1 MERAKWPTEGLYM
14 VKAKSLAILLILYS
28 FSVSS
33 GETKYIT
40 IGSDAVHSSEKESLL
55 GAIFKSNNPD
65 ITVVELDSSNVE
77 KLSHHMHEEFHRCGG
92 FIVHDD
98 LEEALSYANDDLSK
112 YYGSKGIFADY
123 SINQFDVVN
132 GMITF
137 VNESYISA
145 VIKHLS
151 SYHNRYYN
159 ALYGVQSSTWIK
171 DHWAKIIENRS
182 DANVEL
188 YEHSRWMQPSV
199 VLTFEGESDDTIV
212 IGGHA
217 DSISGYFGGGG
228 NKAPGADD
236 NASGIATITEIIRVL
251 VQTSYRPKKTIKFMA
266 YAAEEVGLLG
276 SREIARE
283 YLENNIP
290 VVGVMQLDMT
300 NYKGTSDKDIILI
313 SDNTNA
319 EQNAFLGRLIDEYLK
334 VSWQYDRCGY
344 GCSDHASWNGV
355 GFPASFPFE
364 ARKNDMNRSIHTSN
378 DTIERSRNGA
388 SHATGFA
395 KLGLAYLVELD
406 R

>member
-1 MERAKWPTEGLYM
+1 MM
-14 VKAKSLAILLILYS
+14 QNILFLTIL
-28 FSVSS
+28 FSSTAFS

-40 IGSDAVHSSEKESLL
+40 IGADAVNSAQKENLFHEIIKNDNDEV
-55 GAIFKSNNPD
+55 A
-65 ITVVELDSSNVE
+65 VVLIDSSNIE

-92 FIVHDD
+92 YIVHDD
-98 LEEALSYANDDLSK
+98 LNEALSYANDEESK
-112 YYGSKGIFADY
+112 YWGTKGLFTDY
-123 SINQFDVVN
+123 SIDQNDIVN
-132 GMITF
+132 GMIPF
-137 VNESYISA
+137 VTESYISG
-145 VIKHLS
+145 VIRHLS

-199 VLTFEGESDDTIV
+199 VLTFQGESDETII

-217 DSISGYFGGGG
+217 DSISGYFGGGA

-236 NASGIATITEIIRVL
+236 NASGIATITEIIRVI
-251 VQTSYRPKKTIKFMA
+251 VQTSYMPKKTIKFMA

-283 YLENNIP
+283 YRDNNEP
-290 VVGVMQLDMT
+290 VIGVMQLDMT
-300 NYKGTSDKDIILI
+300 NYKGSSDKDIVLI
-313 SDNTNA
+313 ADNTNS
-319 EQNAFLGRLIDEYLK
+319 EQNTFMGRLIDEYVK

-364 ARKNDMNRSIHTSN
+364 ARKNDMNRSIHTSG
-378 DTIERSRNGA
+378 DTIDRSRNSA
-388 SHATGFA
+388 SHATNFA
-395 KLGLAYLVELD
+395 KLGIAYLVELD
-406 R
+406 H

>member
-1 MERAKWPTEGLYM
+1 MM
-14 VKAKSLAILLILYS
+14 QNILFLTIL
-28 FSVSS
+28 FSSTAFS

-40 IGSDAVHSSEKESLL
+40 IGADAVNSAQKENLFHEIIKNDNDEVAVIL
-55 GAIFKSNNPD
+55 I
-65 ITVVELDSSNVE
+65 DSSNIE

-92 FIVHDD
+92 YIVHDD
-98 LEEALSYANDDLSK
+98 LNEALSYANDEESK
-112 YYGSKGIFADY
+112 YWGTKGLFTDY
-123 SINQFDVVN
+123 SIDQNDIVN
-132 GMITF
+132 GMIPF
-137 VNESYISA
+137 VTESYISG
-145 VIKHLS
+145 VIRHLS

-199 VLTFEGESDDTIV
+199 VLTFQGESDETII

-217 DSISGYFGGGG
+217 DSISGYFGGGA

-236 NASGIATITEIIRVL
+236 NASGIATITEIIRVI
-251 VQTSYRPKKTIKFMA
+251 VQTSYMPKKTIKFMA

-283 YLENNIP
+283 YRDNNEP
-290 VVGVMQLDMT
+290 VIGVMQLDMT
-300 NYKGTSDKDIILI
+300 NYKGSSDKDIVLI
-313 SDNTNA
+313 ADNTNS
-319 EQNAFLGRLIDEYLK
+319 EQNTFMGRLIDEYVK

-364 ARKNDMNRSIHTSN
+364 ARKNDMNRSIHTSG
-378 DTIERSRNGA
+378 DTIDRSRNSA
-388 SHATGFA
+388 SHATNFA
-395 KLGLAYLVELD
+395 KLGIAYLVELD
-406 R
+406 H